1 VSRALTLASELRLGT
16 NVQLVPNSRTYPDR
30 AFFLGGVTSMRGYVQ
45 DSLVPQDIAD
55 QIASGK
61 TPIDKVAFRGGDFMI
76 NPKVELRIPVRPP
89 VGTVLFVDMGNVW
102 QDPSYILD
110 HGISLRTTAGSGLRV
125 DTPIGPLAFDYGV
138 NMSRILAG
146 PNSARRQYEDFG
158 AFHFAIGLF

>member
-1 VSRALTLASELRLGT
+1 
-16 NVQLVPNSRTYPDR
+16 PDR
-30 AFFLGGVTSMRGYVQ
+30 AFFLGGVSSMRGYIQ

-61 TPIDKVAFRGGDFMI
+61 TSIDKVAFRGGDFMI
-76 NPKVELRIPVRPP
+76 NPKIELRIPVRPP
-89 VGTVLFVDMGNVW
+89 VGTVLFVDTGNVW

-110 HGISLRTTAGSGLRV
+110 HGVLLRTTAGSGLRI

-138 NMSRILAG
+138 NMSRIFAG